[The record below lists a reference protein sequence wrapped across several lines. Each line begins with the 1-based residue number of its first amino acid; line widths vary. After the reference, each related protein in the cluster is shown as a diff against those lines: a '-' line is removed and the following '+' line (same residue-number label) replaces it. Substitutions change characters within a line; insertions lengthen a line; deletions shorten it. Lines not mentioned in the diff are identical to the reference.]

1 MSRDREEMFRDIERD
16 TLYQAK
22 ELFIGNVLRTVNVKK
37 KAREKDVF
45 EVITE
50 EDVALTDVEE
60 DVYKY
65 ILLSTDEEIKGYAKY
80 RYLSDEGL
88 TNKEI
93 ADKLGFSE
101 GKIYYVKKRLIEGA
115 FNLLDRKGRV
125 EVVETKDGFTLVIK

>member
-50 EDVALTDVEE
+50 EDVALTEVEE

-80 RYLSDEGL
+80 RYLSGEGL

-93 ADKLGFSE
+93 ADKIGFSE

-125 EVVETKDGFTLVIK
+125 EVIETKDGFTLVIK

>member
-1 MSRDREEMFRDIERD
+1 MRRDIEGE

-22 ELFIGNVLRTVNVKK
+22 EVFIGNLLRSVNVKK

-50 EDVALTDVEE
+50 EDVALTGVEE

-65 ILLSTDEEIKGYAKY
+65 ILLSTDDEIKGYANY
-80 RYLSDEGL
+80 RYLNDEGL

-125 EVVETKDGFTLVIK
+125 DVVNTKDGFVLVIK